1 MIWKS
6 KQKVNIAC
14 LTYQPS
20 PKKKLQGK
28 NYRSNIYKFI
38 QMFREIFTSRQNC
51 SVYILYGADW
61 EKFVYGRELVKLLI
75 ISFILLTLMFNPGV
89 VL

>member
-1 MIWKS
+1 M
-6 KQKVNIAC
+6 
-14 LTYQPS
+14 
-20 PKKKLQGK
+20 
-28 NYRSNIYKFI
+28 

-51 SVYILYGADW
+51 YVYIPYGADW
-61 EKFVYGRELVKLLI
+61 EKFVYGRELFKLLI